1 MRLSWFWRRWARA
14 GLIGCALAAGTTAVA
29 FVGPAGAGALSA
41 ARSAVSGHV
50 SPIPAQGTP
59 QLATTGST
67 EQVRQLAECDGLMYA
82 VGAFTA
88 IEWGGKTY
96 SRHNVFSFSATAP
109 YQVTP
114 WNPDANGEV
123 NSIAL
128 APDCSHAWLGGSFTT
143 VAGTP
148 VLNIAQ
154 VSTATGSV
162 ITSWAH
168 QASKPVDTVL
178 YTPNGHLLA
187 GGKFTSINGSGRHF
201 YASLSPVTGQDDG
214 YLDLHVSGT
223 YTYPGAGPNTT
234 QAYNQQLS
242 PDGSHVLVE
251 GVFTSVQGQAR
262 QQIFMLD
269 LGAHQGNVSA
279 WNSTEFSQH
288 CVGAHPFYIKGAA
301 WSPDQS
307 TVYIATTG
315 EHLDNWSGSF
325 PLTGL
330 CDVAAAFPSTG
341 VGGLQPTWVNY
352 TGCDSLYS
360 AAADASTVYV
370 GGHERWANNPSGC
383 NQPGNGAIPGPGLGG
398 FTPDGSLLTNG
409 TRTQGRYSRARG
421 FGADDML
428 RTSAGLWIAS
438 DNFDDS
444 VTCGGVPGHAG
455 ICFLPNA

>member
-128 APDCSHAWLGGSFTT
+128 APDCGHAWLGGSFTT
-143 VAGTP
+143 VAGTA

-168 QASKPVDTVL
+168 RAS
-178 YTPNGHLLA
+178 
-187 GGKFTSINGSGRHF
+187 
-201 YASLSPVTGQDDG
+201 
-214 YLDLHVSGT
+214 
-223 YTYPGAGPNTT
+223 
-234 QAYNQQLS
+234 
-242 PDGSHVLVE
+242 
-251 GVFTSVQGQAR
+251 
-262 QQIFMLD
+262 
-269 LGAHQGNVSA
+269 
-279 WNSTEFSQH
+279 
-288 CVGAHPFYIKGAA
+288 
-301 WSPDQS
+301 
-307 TVYIATTG
+307 
-315 EHLDNWSGSF
+315 
-325 PLTGL
+325 
-330 CDVAAAFPSTG
+330 
-341 VGGLQPTWVNY
+341 
-352 TGCDSLYS
+352 
-360 AAADASTVYV
+360 
-370 GGHERWANNPSGC
+370 
-383 NQPGNGAIPGPGLGG
+383 
-398 FTPDGSLLTNG
+398 
-409 TRTQGRYSRARG
+409 
-421 FGADDML
+421 
-428 RTSAGLWIAS
+428 
-438 DNFDDS
+438 
-444 VTCGGVPGHAG
+444 
-455 ICFLPNA
+455 